1 MEISPPVP
9 TTGLESKNP
18 ILLILLGLVTTAAA
32 LGAVWGINLVS
43 DDFNLMGL
51 YMLWIIPVGAL
62 LVGVAAGSGYGLGSW
77 WTGVRISRNL
87 LLAVVLLQIAAYFAA
102 QYIDYLHLLS
112 QIGPESEN
120 PGFLAFFDWST
131 RQIQFKGESDSDY
144 GDPLGTWG
152 YAFRALELGGFV
164 LGGMVVPLA
173 LKAKPYC
180 EQCQVY
186 MRTRDLVL
194 LPASTPNR
202 KIKRK
207 DTDAIEAW
215 QAENEVAHQAGMDLL
230 DNIWQAVDKRQI
242 GVINDIVSEHK
253 PHAKETGKLLGRIAL
268 SISTCPSCAKGHL
281 FAASLT
287 GHGNDIHRQ
296 ELGSVDLS
304 SDLTRQ
310 LS

>member
-1 MEISPPVP
+1 MEIAPPVP
-9 TTGLESKNP
+9 STGLESKSP
-18 ILLILLGLVTTAAA
+18 ILLLLLGLVTTAAA
-32 LGAVWGINLVS
+32 LGAVWGINLIS

-87 LLAVVLLQIAAYFAA
+87 LLLVLLLQIAAYFAA

-112 QIGPESEN
+112 QIGPEGED
-120 PGFLAFFDWST
+120 PGFLTFFDWST

-164 LGGMVVPLA
+164 LGGLVVPLA

-186 MRTRDLVL
+186 MRTRDLVV
-194 LPASTPNR
+194 LPASTPTR
-202 KIKRK
+202 KFKRK
-207 DTDAIEAW
+207 DTEALEAW
-215 QAENEVAHQAGMDLL
+215 QAENEVAHKAGMDLL
-230 DNIWQAVDKRQI
+230 DGIWQAAGNRQT

-253 PHAKETGKLLGRIAL
+253 PRAKEIGKLPVRIVL
-268 SISTCPSCAKGHL
+268 SLNTCPGCAKGHL

-296 ELGSVDLS
+296 ELGGVDLS
-304 SDLTRQ
+304 SEFTRQ